1 VSNIV
6 AVYKYVDPD
15 TGEIL
20 AEKVRK
26 DPKEFVWNGEG
37 ADERS
42 LPLYNAHKLVD
53 YPLDKIILFV
63 EGEKSADALE
73 KLGIVAVCLP
83 GGAAAKPTSM
93 QLKALLGRRVAI
105 WPDKDQAGR
114 MLMRRVLER
123 LRPIAEKIWVV
134 YPDGVPAKGD
144 AFDWIQQSGTVK
156 ELVKEIQKNPRH
168 VLAEKQLNI
177 INLDSVEPRDIE
189 WLWPG
194 YLPLGMMVMIEG
206 RKGVG
211 KSWLTL
217 QLAAMVSRGNIDVPG
232 TIEGTKGAGKVLML
246 CHEDTVDEVIVP
258 RLKAMG
264 ANLANIEIIDNTID
278 NESGDEKW
286 FDLYEDIDVLEDK
299 LSSDEYKM
307 LIIDPLNN
315 YINAGLDTYKD
326 SHIRAVLSPLSA
338 MAQRTGVCAIGIRHH
353 KKDQTG
359 GMLDWGIGS
368 IAYGAVA
375 RTVHS
380 VVRDP
385 FSEYKERLMF
395 PVETNLTV
403 KPSPV
408 AFNIID
414 KGMYAEFE
422 WLGKRDYTEE
432 MFLEEARKQKKDKG
446 KDWHDTKM
454 NELWEILGDGNS
466 HQFKHV
472 QDQLGVSSL
481 TLLDYLYR
489 SNYLEEEIDMGGV
502 IPPLDWDKVK
512 KEEKHGV

>member
-1 VSNIV
+1 MSDVV
-6 AVYKYVDPD
+6 AVYKYIDPE
-15 TGEIL
+15 TQKLL

-26 DPKEFVWNGEG
+26 DPKDFVWNGEG

-42 LPLYNAHKLVD
+42 LPLYNAHKLAD
-53 YPLDKIILFV
+53 LPLDKIVIFV

-73 KLGIVAVCLP
+73 KLGILAVCLP
-83 GGAAAKPTSM
+83 GGAASKPTAV
-93 QLKALLGRRVAI
+93 QLKILLGRRVAI

-114 MLMRRVLER
+114 MLMRRVLDR
-123 LRPIAEKIWVV
+123 LRPIADKLYVI
-134 YPDGVPAKGD
+134 YPDSVPAKGD
-144 AFDWIQQSGTVK
+144 AFDWIQQSGTAK
-156 ELVKEIQKNPRH
+156 ELVREIEKNPRH

-177 INLDSVEPRDIE
+177 ISLDSVEPKDIE

-206 RKGVG
+206 KKGVG

-217 QLAAMVSRGNIDVPG
+217 KLAAMVSKGNIDVPG
-232 TIEGTKGAGKVLML
+232 TQVGTKGSGKVLML

-258 RLKAMG
+258 RLKSMG
-264 ANLANIEIIDNTID
+264 ANLSNIEIIDNTID
-278 NESGDEKW
+278 SESGEEKW
-286 FDLYEDIDVLEDK
+286 FDLYEDIDVLEDR
-299 LSSDEYKM
+299 LSGDEYKL

-338 MAQRTGVCAIGIRHH
+338 MAQRTGVCTIGIRHH
-353 KKDQTG
+353 KKDQSG

-380 VVRDP
+380 IVRDP
-385 FSEYKERLMF
+385 FSEYKERLLF
-395 PVETNLTV
+395 PVETNLTI
-403 KPSPV
+403 KPPPV
-408 AFNIID
+408 AFDIVD
-414 KGMYAEFE
+414 KGLTAEFE

-432 MFLEEARKQKKDKG
+432 MFLEEARSTKKSKG
-446 KDWHDTKM
+446 QDWHTDKL
-454 NELWEILGDGNS
+454 NELWEMLSDGKS
-466 HQFKHV
+466 HSFK
-472 QDQLGVSSL
+472 QTQNDLGVSSL

-489 SNYLEEEIDMGGV
+489 SNYLEEEIDVSGE
-502 IPPLDWDKVK
+502 IPPLDYDKLK
-512 KEEKHGV
+512 KDEENGI

>member
-1 VSNIV
+1 MSDIV
-6 AVYKYVDPD
+6 AVYKYVDPE

-42 LPLYNAHKLVD
+42 LPLYNAHKLTD
-53 YPLDKIILFV
+53 FPLNKIVLFV
-63 EGEKSADALE
+63 EGEKSADALQE
-73 KLGIVAVCLP
+73 LGILAVCLP
-83 GGAAAKPTSM
+83 GGAASKPTST
-93 QLKALLGRRVAI
+93 QLKILLGRRVAI

-123 LRPIAEKIWVV
+123 LRPIADKLYVI
-134 YPDGVPAKGD
+134 YPDDVPAKGD
-144 AFDWIQQSGTVK
+144 AFDWIQQSGTAK
-156 ELVKEIQKNPRH
+156 ELVKEIEKNPRH

-177 INLDSVEPRDIE
+177 INLDSVDPKDIE

-206 RKGVG
+206 KKGVG

-217 QLAAMVSRGNIDVPG
+217 QLAALVSRGNIEVPG
-232 TIEGTKGAGKVLML
+232 TQAGTKGEGKVLML
-246 CHEDTVDEVIVP
+246 SHEDTVDEVIVP

-264 ANLANIEIIDNTID
+264 ANLSNIEIVDNTID
-278 NESGDEKW
+278 SESGEEKW
-286 FDLYEDIDVLEDK
+286 FDLYEDIDALEDI
-299 LSSDEYKM
+299 LSGDEYKL

-338 MAQRTGVCAIGIRHH
+338 MAQRTGVCTIGIRHH

-380 VVRDP
+380 IVRDP
-385 FSEYKERLMF
+385 FSEYKERLLF

-408 AFNIID
+408 AFNIVD
-414 KGMYAEFE
+414 KGLYAEFE

-432 MFLEEARKQKKDKG
+432 MFLEEARSQKKDKG
-446 KDWHDTKM
+446 KDWHENKL
-454 NELWEILGDGNS
+454 NELWEIIGDGNS
-466 HQFKHV
+466 HPFKQV
-472 QDQLGVSSL
+472 QEQLGVSSL
-481 TLLDYLYR
+481 TLVDYLYR
-489 SNYLEEEIDMGGV
+489 SNYLEEEIDIGGE
-502 IPPLDWDKVK
+502 IPKLNWDKVK
-512 KEEKHGV
+512 KEEKNGI